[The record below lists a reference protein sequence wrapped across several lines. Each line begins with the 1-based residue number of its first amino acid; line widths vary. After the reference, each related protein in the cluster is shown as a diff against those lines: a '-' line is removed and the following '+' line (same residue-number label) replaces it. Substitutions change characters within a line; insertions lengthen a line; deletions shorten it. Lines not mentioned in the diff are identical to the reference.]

1 MRHVCGCAVREMCP
15 CSLAAEARRD
25 KQLPSVPLVC
35 NNPAA
40 CLLSAPSC
48 LLQFIAMTA
57 ALTLLTMPL
66 AAGTARYGLANA
78 YFWIVR

>member
-1 MRHVCGCAVREMCP
+1 M
-15 CSLAAEARRD
+15 SL
-25 KQLPSVPLVC
+25 LVC
-35 NNPAA
+35 KKPDA
-40 CLLSAPSC
+40 CLLSAPSV